1 MTCKNNILIKV
12 LLVALAMTSCSSQ
25 EKKVDDNSTNMLGM
39 IMISDR
45 DRVMANITT
54 SEAVIKNIFETT
66 TLVGKAAIDERDVD
80 VLSSRVKGRLDE
92 LLVKNPGEYVRKG
105 QHVYSIY
112 SEELLSNETDYL
124 LALDQFEKA
133 VTQKEMAEKLLLA
146 ARKKLLLWTL
156 SEDQIKE
163 LERSK
168 KTSPLIKFFS
178 PFSGYVMDLLVR
190 EGEYVQT
197 GSPLLRVSDLNT
209 IWIETQVYSD
219 EIKYLK
225 QNPLL
230 QIEFETLPNEMFNGT
245 IVFDNPMIEGD
256 QKINL
261 VRVQL
266 PNINHNVKPGM
277 MAYIYLKRNQKKALV
292 IPKTALLVESSI
304 SVWIEVDGMFE
315 QRMVTTGIENKKEVE
330 ILSGLK
336 PGDKVVVTGAFFLKS
351 ESVIQQGGN
360 DMGGMKM

>member
-1 MTCKNNILIKV
+1 MTCKNKILINV
-12 LLVALAMTSCSSQ
+12 LLAALAMTSCSSQ
-25 EKKVDDNSTNMLGM
+25 KKKVDGSSNNTPGM

-45 DRVMANITT
+45 DRMMANITT
-54 SEAVIKNIFETT
+54 EYAVVKNIFETT
-66 TLVGKAAIDERDVD
+66 TLVGKASVDERNVE
-80 VLSSRVKGRLDE
+80 VLSSRVKGRLDD

-112 SEELLSNETDYL
+112 SEELLSNENDYL
-124 LALDQFEKA
+124 LALDQFDKA
-133 VTQKEMAEKLLLA
+133 VTQKQIAEKLLIA

-156 SEDQIKE
+156 SEDQINE
-163 LERSK
+163 LGRSK
-168 KTSPLIKFFS
+168 KTTPLIKFFS

-197 GSPLLRVSDLNT
+197 GSSLFELFDLNT
-209 IWIETQVYSD
+209 LWIETQVYSN
-219 EIKYLK
+219 EVKYLK

-266 PNINHNVKPGM
+266 LNRDGKVKPGM

-292 IPKTALLVESSI
+292 IPKSALLVESSI
-304 SVWIEVDGMFE
+304 SVWVEVNGMFE

-330 ILSGLK
+330 ILSGLE
-336 PGDKVVVTGAFFLKS
+336 PGDKVVVSGAFFLKS